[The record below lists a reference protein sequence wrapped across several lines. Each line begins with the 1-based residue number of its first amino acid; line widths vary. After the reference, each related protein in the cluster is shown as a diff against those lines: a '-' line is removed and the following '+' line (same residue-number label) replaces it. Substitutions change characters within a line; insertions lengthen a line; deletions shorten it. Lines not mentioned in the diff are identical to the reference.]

1 MKKIY
6 CTPTLDVVEL
16 KYSSPILTG
25 SKPML
30 NGILFDPLDEGVGEV
45 DVQNEEMDE
54 DDEVL

>member
-6 CTPTLDVVEL
+6 STPTLDVVEL

-25 SKPML
+25 SKPIL
-30 NGILFDPLDEGVGEV
+30 NGILFNTPDEGEV
-45 DVQNEEMDE
+45 EVQDEEMDE

>member
-25 SKPML
+25 SKPVL
-30 NGILFDPLDEGVGEV
+30 NGILFNSLDEGGEV
-45 DVQNEEMDE
+45 EVQDDDMDE